1 MRRNSILLILIL
13 VLGIFVNG
21 CSKKANVGPI
31 GDSAHATDQDG
42 SIAIADEFFKDL
54 EKTDK
59 YIIETIDGKGLKITR
74 TFDGDKIF
82 TDYED
87 PSSKDFYLFVEDDTE
102 YSLEV
107 GSKEVKDASLTYQ
120 IVMQIEPEYVQAVVD
135 SLLFEDYEGL
145 EYDATFKRSEIDGK
159 QHKEMTINVKQ
170 KELKA
175 DITLIAFND
184 DNKISYYKYEEKS
197 GDELIT
203 YKEGKYTY
211 DDDIKVELPEYK
223 LP

>member
-1 MRRNSILLILIL
+1 MKQRSIIFVIVLILCIL
-13 VLGIFVNG
+13 ISG
-21 CSKKANVGPI
+21 CSKKADVEPV
-31 GDSAHATDQDG
+31 GDSAHANDQDG

-107 GSKEVKDASLTYQ
+107 GSKEVEDASLTYQ